1 MKPLASLRAGLALLA
16 SLGATLAALA
26 AFEVGGAAYTKR
38 LETVVRAEPRAL
50 AAAAGKFS
58 YARKLKVL
66 EVRDGWLR
74 VSDGGVTGWVFAG
87 NLSDEKPAEG
97 KGADGL
103 GFAASETTA
112 TAAARPLAP
121 AAVDYAAG
129 RNLGSAREDL
139 DWLLTQGTRVTPEQ
153 IEAFLQA
160 QKKGEYQ

>member
-1 MKPLASLRAGLALLA
+1 M
-16 SLGATLAALA
+16 
-26 AFEVGGAAYTKR
+26 
-38 LETVVRAEPRAL
+38 
-50 AAAAGKFS
+50 
-58 YARKLKVL
+58 
-66 EVRDGWLR
+66 RDGWLR
-74 VSDGGVTGWVFAG
+74 VSDGNVTGWVFAG
-87 NLSDEKPAEG
+87 NLSDEKPAAG

-139 DWLLTQGTRVTPEQ
+139 DWLLGQGNRVTPAEV
-153 IEAFLQA
+153 EAFLQA

>member
-1 MKPLASLRAGLALLA
+1 MKPLASLRAGLVLLA
-16 SLGATLAALA
+16 GLGATLTGLA
-26 AFEVGGAAYTKR
+26 AFAVGGAAYTKR
-38 LETVVRAEPRAL
+38 VETVVRAEPRAL
-50 AAAAGKFS
+50 AAAAGRLG
-58 YARKLKVL
+58 YARKLKIL

-74 VSDGGVTGWVFAG
+74 VSDGNVTGWVFAG
-87 NLSDEKPAEG
+87 NLSDAKPAEG

-121 AAVDYAAG
+121 AAVDYAAN

-139 DWLLTQGTRVTPEQ
+139 DWLLAQGHAVTPAAV
-153 IEAFLQA
+153 EAFLQA